1 MFLPD
6 PNEDLVIPAL
16 KKTDKR
22 LKKMHD
28 VFIKSLAGQCVATYV
43 LGVRDRHSGNFM
55 FDKVN
60 GRFFHIDFGHFM
72 DHSKYKLGF
81 KRDREP
87 FIFSPEL
94 NYLLLNF
101 PRIYKDFKSDEEN
114 RIESIVPR
122 ALLNR
127 ANGFLPSGKRPMA
140 ASDVHLKDT
149 STPVSNQQIVHR
161 SQRKLFRTIKWTQAN
176 EGAFKKKTERDARLN
191 DHDEHSFV
199 CLTEGDDFMDE
210 DIEILD
216 GVHHLTTES
225 SVYQKDRDKLT
236 LSSAEKRVGEEAF
249 HRFQVACCKSF

>member
-6 PNEDLVIPAL
+6 PNEDIVIQAMKL
-16 KKTDKR
+16 TDKK

-28 VFIKSLAGQCVATYV
+28 VYIKSLAGQCVATYI

-55 FDKVN
+55 FDKAN

-72 DHSKYKLGF
+72 DHSKFKLGF

-114 RIESIVPR
+114 RINSIIPR
-122 ALLNR
+122 DLLNR
-127 ANGFLPSGKRPMA
+127 ANGLTASGKRPLV
-140 ASDVHLKDT
+140 SNQQFLEDN
-149 STPVSNQQIVHR
+149 STPVSNQQVIHR
-161 SQRKLFRTIKWTQAN
+161 SQRKLFRMIKWEQKGQGRLKEKN
-176 EGAFKKKTERDARLN
+176 ERDLRLN
-191 DHDEHSFV
+191 DHNEHDFV
-199 CLTEGDDFMDE
+199 CLTEGDEYMDD

-216 GVHHLTTES
+216 GIHHLTTS
-225 SVYQKDRDKLT
+225 QNVYKKDRERLT
-236 LSSAEKRVGEEAF
+236 LTSSEK
-249 HRFQVACCKSF
+249 